1 MFSTLNFPTEGR
13 KRRGA
18 AFICGL
24 LAEALLI
31 GAAVLLGVL
40 FPNELPVTDKHYALT
55 WLRALMPPEK
65 PGVRPPREVAR
76 VFVPKLKSP
85 EVPKLLA
92 VSVAVLE
99 VPTIRHTISAEPVP
113 AIPMPASPVA
123 QPNPPP
129 KERIAAHT
137 GIFGGAPELV
147 AAKRP
152 LDEVQTGGFGSPQ
165 GQPGRARVDN
175 PGNVPK
181 LGSFELPDGPGVG
194 NGTGGRA
201 GIQGVVASAGFGS
214 GVAGVGYGHGDGG
227 TGESRVITGGF
238 EQARQVTQAPAENLH
253 VPLPEDFQPVEVVFK
268 PSPVY
273 TEEARRLGIQGE
285 VTLSVVFQASGAI
298 RVIGVV
304 RSLGHGLDQTA
315 EQAATQIRFK
325 PAQRDGKPADL
336 PATLRIQFRLAD
348 QST

>member
-1 MFSTLNFPTEGR
+1 MFSTLNLPIEGR
-13 KRRGA
+13 KRRGV
-18 AFICGL
+18 AFICGFV
-24 LAEALLI
+24 AEALFI
-31 GAAVLLGVL
+31 GAAVLLGML
-40 FPNELPVTDKHYALT
+40 FPNELPVTDTHYALT
-55 WLRALMPPEK
+55 WLRALTPPEK
-65 PGVRPPREVAR
+65 PKVEPLRQVAR
-76 VFVPKLKSP
+76 AFVPKLKSP
-85 EVPKLLA
+85 EISKLLA
-92 VSVAVLE
+92 PSVASLE
-99 VPTIRHTISAEPVP
+99 VPKMRPTVSSEPVP

-129 KERIAAHT
+129 KERMEVHT
-137 GIFGGAPELV
+137 GTFGGEPELI

-152 LDEVQTGGFGSPQ
+152 LDQVQTGGFGNPH
-165 GQPGRARVDN
+165 GLPGRAQGDN

-194 NGTGGRA
+194 NGSGGRG
-201 GIQGVVASAGFGS
+201 GIQGVVAGAGFGR
-214 GVAGVGYGHGDGG
+214 GVAGVEYAHREGG
-227 TGESRVITGGF
+227 TGESRVVTGAF
-238 EQARQVTQAPAENLH
+238 EQARQVKQAPAGDLQ
-253 VPLPEDFQPVEVVFK
+253 VPPPADFQPVEIVSK

-285 VTLSVVFQASGAI
+285 VALSVVFQASGSI

-325 PAQRDGKPADL
+325 PALLAGKPTDF
-336 PATLRIQFRLAD
+336 PATLRIQFRLAE